1 MSAPTVLLVA
11 VLPVVVIGAWLGEV
25 SRDPLYGVPGEGY
38 RAIITDMCAAANSSD
53 AFVNIVTDGYQIP
66 MNWMA
71 GDCLFALPTFG
82 YAPDSAEH
90 PETVMVLERL
100 LQQHDRLFFVT
111 HGVQPNDPDNTLER
125 WLGSNAFKA
134 LDTWYGDYRLLQYA
148 TPLRLSG
155 VQERPI
161 NQALLGKQAEQ
172 VTITGV
178 RAPSVAPAGEL
189 LPIEIAFR
197 LEAPTTQN
205 LRWFVQMF
213 RGEVR
218 PEDKPLAQL
227 DTGPDDNYTTF
238 GSLPARETLLE
249 KAGLLIPENT
259 PEGDYRLIA
268 GLYNPDA
275 GGARL
280 VTIEGPDWVELGS
293 VRVVRGE

>member
-1 MSAPTVLLVA
+1 VIALPLV
-11 VLPVVVIGAWLGEV
+11 VMGAWIGEV
-25 SRDPLYGVPGEGY
+25 SRDPLYGVEGEGY
-38 RAIITDMCAAANSSD
+38 RAIIADMCADANSSD
-53 AFVNIVTDGYQIP
+53 AFVNIVAEGYHIP

-71 GDCLFALPTFG
+71 DACLFALPTFG
-82 YAPDSAEH
+82 YAPDSGEHAE
-90 PETVMVLERL
+90 TQMVLDRL
-100 LQQHDRLFFVT
+100 MQQHDRLFFVT
-111 HGVQPNDPDNTLER
+111 HGVQPNDPDNTVER

-134 LDTWYGDYRLLQYA
+134 IDNWFGDYRLLQYA

-155 VQERPI
+155 VEERPI
-161 NQALLGKQAEQ
+161 NEALLGKQAEQ
-172 VTITGV
+172 ITILGV
-178 RAPSVAPAGEL
+178 RAPSVAPAGEP
-189 LPIEIAFR
+189 LPIEISFQ

-213 RGEVR
+213 RGENV
-218 PEDKPLAQL
+218 PLAQL

-238 GSLPARETLLE
+238 GSLPARERLVE

-275 GGARL
+275 GGDRL
-280 VTIEGPDWVELGS
+280 ITIGGPTWVELGS